1 MFKSIKN
8 RSATHDY
15 EIVEEYTAGMI
26 LETWEVK
33 AVANGT
39 CSIAGAHCKPTGNR
53 IVLIGSS
60 IGTQPNDQT
69 RTREL
74 LLTKREIKRLCG
86 SVTEKG
92 FTLIPLSVEQKN
104 GKFKLVVG
112 LCRGK
117 KKHDKREADKK
128 RTIENETRR
137 IVKSQRIE

>member
-8 RSATHDY
+8 RAASHDY
-15 EIVEEYTAGMI
+15 EIVEEYTAGLI

-39 CSIAGAHCKPTGNR
+39 CSIAGTHCKLIGNKM
-53 IVLIGSS
+53 VLIGSS

-74 LLTKREIKRLCG
+74 LLTKREIKRLGG
-86 SVTEKG
+86 SITEKG
-92 FTLIPLSVEQKN
+92 LTLIPLSVEQKN

-117 KKHDKREADKK
+117 KQHDKREADKK
-128 RTIENETRR
+128 RTVENENRR
-137 IVKSQRIE
+137 IVKSQRLE